1 MPKLGYFN
9 SKTCIVVFS
18 LSLFANQAQNDFFT
32 MLGKI
37 LKCKKKINKLQVRA
51 SYSILQVVRH
61 G

>member
-37 LKCKKKINKLQVRA
+37 LKCKKKR
-51 SYSILQVVRH
+51 
-61 G
+61 